1 MASRNSLTTGR
12 PRAGKD
18 TQVLDLPCTVF
29 GDVQGKLDRV
39 AVDGAVIGDDV
50 APVRVPEFLH
60 VSGQADVRT

>member
-1 MASRNSLTTGR
+1 
-12 PRAGKD
+12 
-18 TQVLDLPCTVF
+18 VLDLPCTVF